1 MKHTEIDIHNYS
13 HKELYSPGE
22 YKVTGLSGVLEDF
35 SQFHDL
41 QTVTMLMNGVLS
53 LCLGGDVPGQ
63 CSFIVFIVLGNAE
76 TPMVS
81 VIDSREYLY

>member
-1 MKHTEIDIHNYS
+1 MKHTEIDIPNYS